1 MIEIPFIEMALLAW
15 AVGASAAAFKFRDD
29 ARSMGR
35 MMRLFVSN
43 KDARDQLV
51 KAHEDFTREQT

>member
-1 MIEIPFIEMALLAW
+1 MALLAW

-35 MMRLFVSN
+35 MMQLFVSN

-51 KAHEDFTREQT
+51 EAHERFTREQT